1 MASWS
6 FGEDFPLLPGIEL
19 GPPELFDS
27 TVMTVETCGGVVGLV
42 EVDDLEDGP
51 PDEVT
56 DDLDAL

>member
-6 FGEDFPLLPGIEL
+6 FGEDFPLLPGIEPR
-19 GPPELFDS
+19 PPGLFDS

-42 EVDDLEDGP
+42 EVDDLEDS
-51 PDEVT
+51 DLEVT